1 MISINRNNYAL
12 KKFEVEKWMVGRMSK
27 VEIHI
32 LGGFLGSGK
41 STLLQNLLLAEKKK
55 NRKVAVLMN
64 EIGEY
69 SVDTDIIGKREC
81 VKGTPERMYL
91 LYVERRA

>member
-1 MISINRNNYAL
+1 MININRNNYAL

-55 NRKVAVLMN
+55 KSKSCSFD
-64 EIGEY
+64 E
-69 SVDTDIIGKREC
+69 
-81 VKGTPERMYL
+81 
-91 LYVERRA
+91 